1 MRYTIILYDESN
13 PTVSSP
19 SSNYVGDEK
28 QSIVISLYSGV
39 ATPDRKSGPCIRYVQ
54 DDESSAE
61 PKMKILPNVTPD
73 PTTQPQ
79 TKPTPEPKT
88 LPRSKT

>member
-19 SSNYVGDEK
+19 SSLYVGDEK

-39 ATPDRKSGPCIRYVQ
+39 ATPDRNDLLVPKNVERNQ
-54 DDESSAE
+54 
-61 PKMKILPNVTPD
+61 KMKILPNV
-73 PTTQPQ
+73 TQPQ